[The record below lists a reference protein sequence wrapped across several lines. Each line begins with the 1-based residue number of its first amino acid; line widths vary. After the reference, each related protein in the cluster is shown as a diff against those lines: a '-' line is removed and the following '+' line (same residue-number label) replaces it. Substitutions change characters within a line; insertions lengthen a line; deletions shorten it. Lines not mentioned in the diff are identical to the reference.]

1 MGINFSNFS
10 LATRAWSIF
19 AICLIGIIANAV
31 TEVADIRKHI
41 RQAHANEIEHLV
53 EASLGILRYY
63 ERRASRGELPLK
75 EAQQQALAV
84 LSSMRYQQSNYIFVA
99 NDDGYSIS
107 NGNAQLIGTDIRN
120 MRDANGKLF
129 VQELYTVAKAGGGF
143 VNYLFPNPK
152 ANGEQQPK
160 TSYAR
165 YFPAWGWTVGTGINI
180 REMESQISAAQQ
192 RALLIAAVIILL
204 VSILIAIFI
213 RGLTRPIAR
222 TIEAMQNL
230 TQGDMDLEQR
240 LPEKGCRELA
250 DLARE
255 FNQFVFSLRTLVN
268 QVNLA
273 GHRLNS
279 ALTQLHE
286 IGKDMEPDRSTPE
299 KQLQLNRGIEHMLS
313 TVSKISERTRQMQ
326 SSHEL
331 MRMLAEQD
339 PLTGLLNRRAFLEKV
354 EAQLAGLDEGEPH
367 CLLLADVD
375 HFKAIN
381 DTFGH
386 DTGDQALLELSVI
399 LQEHFGRHALVS
411 RYGGEEF
418 VIWLPS
424 MYEAL
429 ASDICEQLLARL
441 RHYELLTDRGA
452 VSFTLSI
459 GLTCTRGSV
468 TLKNL
473 LRKADEALYR
483 AKSNGRD
490 QYQVWHDAE
499 LLEENF

>member
-1 MGINFSNFS
+1 
-10 LATRAWSIF
+10 
-19 AICLIGIIANAV
+19 V
-31 TEVADIRKHI
+31 
-41 RQAHANEIEHLV
+41 
-53 EASLGILRYY
+53 
-63 ERRASRGELPLK
+63 SRL
-75 EAQQQALAV
+75 
-84 LSSMRYQQSNYIFVA
+84 RYQQNNYIFVA
-99 NDDGYSIS
+99 DDQGYSIS
-107 NGNAQLIGTDIRN
+107 NGNTQLIGTDIRK

-129 VQELYTVAKAGGGF
+129 VQELYDVAKAGGGF
-143 VNYLFPNPK
+143 VEYLFPNPK

-160 TSYAR
+160 TSYAK

-180 REMESQISAAQQ
+180 QVMEAQISAAQQ
-192 RALLIAAVIILL
+192 RTLITAAVISLL
-204 VSILIAIFI
+204 VSILISIFI
-213 RGLTRPIAR
+213 RGLTRPIGR

-250 DLARE
+250 ELARE

-279 ALTQLHE
+279 ALIQLHE
-286 IGKDMEPDRSTPE
+286 IGKDMEPDRSSPE
-299 KQLQLNRGIEHMLS
+299 KQLQLNRGIEHMLA

-354 EAQLAGLDEGEPH
+354 EAQLSGLEPNEPH

-375 HFKAIN
+375 HFKTIN

-424 MYEAL
+424 IYEAL
-429 ASDICEQLLARL
+429 ATDICEQLLARL
-441 RHYELLTDRGA
+441 RHYELLTERGA
-452 VSFTLSI
+452 VSFSISI
-459 GLTCTRGSV
+459 GLTCTAGS
-468 TLKNL
+468 TSLKSL
-473 LRKADEALYR
+473 LREADEALYR

-490 QYQVWHDAE
+490 QYQLYHSAE
-499 LLEENF
+499 VLEETV